1 MRDRRQRE
9 RDPGGRT
16 RRDGADQRT
25 DARVDRFGDG
35 GDGESLPLSSG
46 VE

>member
-16 RRDGADQRT
+16 RGDGADQRA
-25 DARVDRFGDG
+25 DARVDRFDGG

-46 VE
+46 IE